1 MNPLRVVLLCGAFL
15 AACQSNPVFEPAEH
29 TPNKLAEIN
38 TQLGVEYMKEGQ
50 YETALKKIR
59 KAIEVDPQYAD
70 AYNVLGLIYARLGE
84 NDKAEASFKKAVA
97 LAPRESSALNNYGQ
111 FLCKLGRSE
120 EAQKMFAGAVEN
132 PLYTTPEVAYTNAGI
147 CALDQ
152 QNDIAAAEKY
162 LRNALAKN
170 PKMPAALLQMAKIS
184 YQQERTLPARGYLQ
198 RYAEVAAHTPQSLWL
213 GIQIEKKLGDRDAE
227 ASYAMTLK
235 GKFPSSQETRL
246 LLESKQ

>member
-1 MNPLRVVLLCGAFL
+1 MNPLRVVLVCGALL

-59 KAIEVDPQYAD
+59 KAIEVDPRYAD

-152 QNDIAAAEKY
+152 QKDIAAAEKY
-162 LRNALAKN
+162 LRDALAKN

-184 YQQERTLPARGYLQ
+184 YQQERPLPARGYLQ
-198 RYAEVAAHTPQSLWL
+198 RYAEVAEHTPQSLWL
-213 GIQIEKKLGDRDAE
+213 GIQIEKKLGDRDTE